1 MIRINKYLSYFLV
14 LDLFFFCV
22 LEINSQTLKENFNS
36 NKNNCIT
43 VNILDKGAI
52 GDGDFNNH
60 KIIQKVIDSLSYSGG
75 GTILFPSGV
84 YAIYNESLAIWG
96 SNIKLIGEGIDK
108 SFILKKGKVG
118 FFGDCIDICG
128 KINGYQ
134 YVGNFGKNKYPKR
147 NIYRGKTT
155 KSENIELKDLTIS
168 TDLEEVSTVPNGL
181 GILNSNNIKV
191 INCKIINSPQTNVAI
206 VNETFRFSNG
216 LIKFENCTF
225 ENSGKHNVRVI
236 SYNQGDIIGNNIEF
250 EKCQFLNVLNADLDF
265 KELKDMRIHLWYRGG
280 VKDGLTSVKVEKC
293 YFDDTGII
301 FSNVNTNGLIIT
313 NSSINSALRIQHS
326 PHYGLNPKLT
336 IRNNILFKNYKY
348 KTPFVEKNFHI
359 QDNIYIYP
367 RIMKNS
373 SKNVIIR
380 GNK

>member
-1 MIRINKYLSYFLV
+1 MIRINKYLSYALV
-14 LDLFFFCV
+14 FDLFFLCV
-22 LEINSQTLKENFNS
+22 LEINSQILKENFNS
-36 NKNNCIT
+36 NKNNCIV

-52 GDGDFNNH
+52 GDGEFNNH

-75 GTILFPSGV
+75 GTIFFPSGV

-108 SFILKKGKVG
+108 SIILKKGKVG

-147 NIYRGKTT
+147 NIYRGKTI

-181 GILNSNNIKV
+181 GVLNSNNIKV
-191 INCKIINSPQTNVAI
+191 INCKIINSPQTNIAI

-216 LIKFENCTF
+216 SIKFKNCIF

-250 EKCQFLNVLNADLDF
+250 EKCRFLNVLNTDSDF

-280 VKDGLTSVKVEKC
+280 VKNGLTSVKVEKC
-293 YFDDTGII
+293 YFDDTGVI
-301 FSNVNTNGLIIT
+301 FVYGNTNGFTLT
-313 NSSINSALRIQHS
+313 NSTINSALRIQHS
-326 PHYGLNPKLT
+326 PHYGLNPK
-336 IRNNILFKNYKY
+336 IKIKNNTFFKNKKY
-348 KTPFVEKNFHI
+348 LTPLIADKFFI
-359 QDNIYIYP
+359 LDNVYIYP
-367 RIMKNS
+367 QVMKNRA
-373 SKNVIIR
+373 KNIIITD
-380 GNK
+380 NK